1 MPQVPPCYHS
11 TYFSHAF
18 SGGYDANYYAYIWS
32 EVLAADTAQWFR
44 KQGGLK
50 AASGERFRAMLL
62 SKGGSID
69 AMTLF
74 GDFIGHGPEIQP
86 LLDRSEEHTSELQ
99 SLMRI
104 SYAVLCMKKKNT

>member
-1 MPQVPPCYHS
+1 MPEVPPRYHS

-44 KQGGLK
+44 QQGGLK
-50 AASGERFRAMLL
+50 AASGERFRSMLL
-62 SKGGSID
+62 SKGGSVD

-74 GDFIGHGPEIQP
+74 NDFIGHGPEIQP
-86 LLDRSEEHTSELQ
+86 LLDRRGL
-99 SLMRI
+99 
-104 SYAVLCMKKKNT
+104 VLPQANKK